1 MLILLI
7 ISAVIGAVVGGL
19 SGTAMLGWIAGIF
32 FFVVGLPGA
41 LIGGFVHDSITY
53 TQDRADDRQMLSDFN
68 ADTRAIDHEIAEDLR
83 TDKLIRSK
91 KRRLL
96 TQVYNDNRQV
106 NVYGGSDEDSRTG
119 SSNIISR

>member
-19 SGTAMLGWIAGIF
+19 SGISILGWIAGIF

-41 LIGGFVHDSITY
+41 LIGGFVHDTTTY
-53 TQDRADDRQMLSDFN
+53 IQDRADDRQMLSDFN

-83 TDKLIRSK
+83 TDRLIRSK
-91 KRRLL
+91 TKGRSL
-96 TQVYNDNRQV
+96 TQIYNDNRSV
-106 NVYGGSDEDSRTG
+106 NIYGGGNEDCREVVE
-119 SSNIISR
+119 

>member
-7 ISAVIGAVVGGL
+7 ISAIIGAVVGGL
-19 SGTAMLGWIAGIF
+19 SGISMLGWAAGIF
-32 FFVVGLPGA
+32 FFVIGLPGA
-41 LIGGFVHDSITY
+41 LIGGFVHDSISY

-83 TDKLIRSK
+83 TDRLCRRKGRS
-91 KRRLL
+91 L

-106 NVYGGSDEDSRTG
+106 NIYGGGNEDNRAESSD
-119 SSNIISR
+119 IISS